1 MSLVLAGL
9 GSGSLGLT
17 CRSRGREALPVETIG
32 VL

>member
-17 CRSRGREALPVETIG
+17 CLPRGGEALPAETIG